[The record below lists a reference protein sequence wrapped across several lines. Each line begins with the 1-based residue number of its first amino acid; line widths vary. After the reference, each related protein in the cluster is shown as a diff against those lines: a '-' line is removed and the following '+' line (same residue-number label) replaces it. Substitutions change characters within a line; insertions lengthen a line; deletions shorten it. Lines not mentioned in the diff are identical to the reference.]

1 MTEPKP
7 TYLGNVTSEQVVLA
21 RDYEA
26 LEKKTERLASLR
38 VEILARIARFIQSN
52 NPDNWEYALNATNL
66 IKDIVTIL
74 TDEGSEP

>member
-26 LEKKTERLASLR
+26 LAKKAQWRLDALMKIANIVGEWEVENIGSKEALQGIETEIFRTWAKESK
-38 VEILARIARFIQSN
+38 
-52 NPDNWEYALNATNL
+52 P
-66 IKDIVTIL
+66 
-74 TDEGSEP
+74 